1 VTGVQQTQANLFAGR
16 PVATVAAAAA
26 AAGSVETAQL
36 SPMAADPARRP
47 APALAAPLG
56 AAGPGA

>member
-1 VTGVQQTQANLFAGR
+1 MQQTRANLFAGR

-26 AAGSVETAQL
+26 AAAGSGETAQL